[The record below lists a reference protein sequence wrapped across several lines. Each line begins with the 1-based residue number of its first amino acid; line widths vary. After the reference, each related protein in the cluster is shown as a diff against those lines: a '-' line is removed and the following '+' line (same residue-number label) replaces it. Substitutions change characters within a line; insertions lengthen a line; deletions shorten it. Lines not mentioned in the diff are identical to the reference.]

1 MSGGVDII
9 VLALLLIF
17 AGFFLIVLALLL
29 SALRGSGEE
38 GRVEAG
44 GVVLIGPVPIVFG
57 TSERIARLML
67 ILAVA
72 LAAMALLLFLLPLLR

>member
-1 MSGGVDII
+1 M

>member
-1 MSGGVDII
+1 MAGGVDMI

-17 AGFFLIVLALLL
+17 AGFFLIVLGLLL
-29 SALRGSGEE
+29 SALRGSGGE

-44 GVVLIGPVPIVFG
+44 GVVLIGPVPVVFG
-57 TSERIARLML
+57 TSERIARITL

-72 LAAMALLLFLLPLLR
+72 LTALALLLFLLPLLR